1 MTIAISLYCSLKS
14 GSVMLLALFFPKTS
28 LATVVFVVPYNFK
41 IFFFY
46 FFQKSHRDYI
56 ESVDHFVQHDIF
68 AILSQSKN
76 TKDISIYLCQLHQFV
91 SSVSY
96 SFQYTRI
103 HLRIF
108 ICKYFIVLGIIS
120 FLISL
125 SDC

>member
-1 MTIAISLYCSLKS
+1 
-14 GSVMLLALFFPKTS
+14 MLLALFFPKTS
-28 LATVVFVVPYNFK
+28 LATVVFVVPYKFK
-41 IFFFY
+41 YFFFY
-46 FFQKSHRDYI
+46 FYQKFHRDYI

-68 AILSQSKN
+68 TILSKSKN
-76 TKDISIYLCQLHQFV
+76 TKYISIYLCQFHQFV

-103 HLRIF
+103 HLLKF
-108 ICKYFIVLGIIS
+108 ICKYFIVLDIIS